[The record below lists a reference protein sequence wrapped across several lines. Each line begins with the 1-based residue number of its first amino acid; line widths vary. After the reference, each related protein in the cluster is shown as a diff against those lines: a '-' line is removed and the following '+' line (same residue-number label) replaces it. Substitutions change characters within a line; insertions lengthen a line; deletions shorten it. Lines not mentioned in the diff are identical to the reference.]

1 MFFFKNVVFYVI
13 GITSLLSFHSALMAK
28 TPIAILYDD
37 IFLEHNTGSG
47 HPERPERLFD
57 IIDTLKNNPDFK
69 YDLVW
74 PKVRKAKNSEIA
86 LVHTKKYIQLVENE
100 IRALDNESPTFLSTG
115 DTVISTQSLDVAQ
128 MSVGASL
135 VGIDEI
141 MSGNVSAAFSFNRP
155 PGHHATSDRGMG
167 FCIYN
172 HAAIAARYLQSKYS
186 LSRILIIDFD
196 VHHGNGTQDI
206 FYDDPSVFYFS
217 IHQHP
222 FYPGSGRP
230 SEIGISDGEG
240 FTLNV
245 DLPEGSGDERFV
257 AAFKDGLFPRM
268 KDFQPEFII
277 ISAGFDA
284 HENDLLGKLKY
295 TSSGYGKIA
304 SLINNIAHTSNSK
317 GIMYMLE
324 GGYVP
329 LNIDNASQAIIK
341 ELINFDPN
349 RP

>member
-1 MFFFKNVVFYVI
+1 MFFIKKVVVYVLS
-13 GITSLLSFHSALMAK
+13 ITSLLLIHNALMAK
-28 TPIAILYDD
+28 TPVAILYDE

-57 IIDTLKNNPDFK
+57 VIDTLKNNPDFK

-74 PKVRKAKNSEIA
+74 PKVRKADNSEIA
-86 LVHTKKYIQLVENE
+86 LAHSDKYIQLVESE
-100 IRALDNESPTFLSTG
+100 IRALDHDSPTFLSTG
-115 DTVISTQSLDVAQ
+115 DTVISPKSLDVAQ

-141 MSGNVSAAFSFNRP
+141 MNGNVKAAFSFNRP
-155 PGHHATSDRGMG
+155 PGHHATEDRGMG

-172 HAAIAARYLQSKYS
+172 HAAIAAKYLQNKYS
-186 LSRILIIDFD
+186 LSRVLIIDFD

-222 FYPGSGRP
+222 FYPGTGRP
-230 SEIGISDGEG
+230 TETGMADGEG
-240 FTLNV
+240 FTLNI
-245 DLPEGSGDERFV
+245 DLPKGSGDEEFIPKMND
-257 AAFKDGLFPRM
+257 FK
-268 KDFQPEFII
+268 PEFIL

-284 HENDLLGKLKY
+284 HDNDLLGKLSY
-295 TSSGYGKIA
+295 TPKGYSQVAKI
-304 SLINNIAHTSNSK
+304 INSIYKNSNAK

-329 LNIDNASQAIIK
+329 ENIDNASQAIIK
-341 ELINFDPN
+341 RLLEL
-349 RP
+349 

>member
-1 MFFFKNVVFYVI
+1 MFFIKKVVVYLLS
-13 GITSLLSFHSALMAK
+13 ITSLFLIHNALMAK
-28 TPIAILYDD
+28 TPVAILYDD

-74 PKVRKAKNSEIA
+74 PKVRKASNSEIA
-86 LVHTKKYIQLVENE
+86 LAHSEKYIQLVENE
-100 IRALDNESPTFLSTG
+100 IRALDSQTPTFLSTG
-115 DTVISTQSLDVAQ
+115 DTVISPISLDVAQ

-141 MSGNVSAAFSFNRP
+141 MNGNVKAAFSFNRP
-155 PGHHATSDRGMG
+155 PGHHATKDKGMG

-172 HAAIAARYLQSKYS
+172 HAAIAAKYLQHKYS
-186 LSRILIIDFD
+186 LSRLLIIDFD

-230 SEIGISDGEG
+230 NETGIADGEG
-240 FTLNV
+240 FTLNI
-245 DLPEGSGDERFV
+245 DLAEGSGD
-257 AAFKDGLFPRM
+257 DLFIKGFSEQLVPKM
-268 KDFQPEFII
+268 KDFKPEFIL

-284 HENDLLGKLKY
+284 HENDLLGKLSY
-295 TSSGYGKIA
+295 TSNGYKQVA
-304 SLINNIAHTSNSK
+304 RLINTIYKNSNAK

-324 GGYVP
+324 GGYLP
-329 LNIDNASQAIIK
+329 ENIDNASQAIIK
-341 ELINFDPN
+341 ELLEL
-349 RP
+349 

>member
-1 MFFFKNVVFYVI
+1 MFFIKKVVVYVLS
-13 GITSLLSFHSALMAK
+13 ITSLLLIHNALMAK
-28 TPIAILYDD
+28 TPVAILYDE

-47 HPERPERLFD
+47 HPERPERLFEV
-57 IIDTLKNNPDFK
+57 IDTLKNNPDFK

-74 PKVRKAKNSEIA
+74 PKVRKADNSELA
-86 LVHTKKYIQLVENE
+86 LAHSDKYIQLVESE
-100 IRALDNESPTFLSTG
+100 IRALDNDSPTFLSTG
-115 DTVISTQSLDVAQ
+115 DTVISPKSLDVVQ

-141 MSGNVSAAFSFNRP
+141 MNGNVKAAFSFNRP
-155 PGHHATSDRGMG
+155 PGHHATEDRGMG

-172 HAAIAARYLQSKYS
+172 HAAIAAKYLQNKYS
-186 LSRILIIDFD
+186 LSRVLIIDFD

-222 FYPGSGRP
+222 FYPGTGRP
-230 SEIGISDGEG
+230 TETGMADGEG
-240 FTLNV
+240 FTLNI
-245 DLPEGSGDERFV
+245 DLPKGSGDEEFIKGFSEELIPKMND
-257 AAFKDGLFPRM
+257 FK
-268 KDFQPEFII
+268 PEFIL

-284 HENDLLGKLKY
+284 HDNDLLGKLSY
-295 TSSGYGKIA
+295 TPKGYSQVAKI
-304 SLINNIAHTSNSK
+304 INSIYKNSNAK

-329 LNIDNASQAIIK
+329 ENIDNASQAIIK
-341 ELINFDPN
+341 RLLEL
-349 RP
+349 

>member
-1 MFFFKNVVFYVI
+1 MFCIKKVVIYVLS
-13 GITSLLSFHSALMAK
+13 ITSLLLMHNALMAK
-28 TPIAILYDD
+28 TPVAILYDD

-47 HPERPERLFD
+47 HPERPERLFEV
-57 IIDTLKNNPDFK
+57 IDTLKNNPDFK

-74 PKVRKAKNSEIA
+74 PKVRKAVNSEIA
-86 LVHTKKYIQLVENE
+86 LAHSDKYIQLVESE
-100 IRALDNESPTFLSTG
+100 IRALDNDSPTFLSTG
-115 DTVISTQSLDVAQ
+115 DTVISPKSLDVAQ

-141 MSGNVSAAFSFNRP
+141 MNGNVKAAFSFNRP
-155 PGHHATSDRGMG
+155 PGHHATEDRGMG

-172 HAAIAARYLQSKYS
+172 HAAIATKYLQNKYS
-186 LSRILIIDFD
+186 LSRVLIIDFD

-222 FYPGSGRP
+222 FYPGTGRP
-230 SEIGISDGEG
+230 TETGMADGEG
-240 FTLNV
+240 FTLNI
-245 DLPEGSGDERFV
+245 DLPKGSGDEEFIKGFSEELIPKMND
-257 AAFKDGLFPRM
+257 FK
-268 KDFQPEFII
+268 PEFIL

-284 HENDLLGKLKY
+284 HDNDLLGKLSY
-295 TSSGYGKIA
+295 TPKGYSQVAKI
-304 SLINNIAHTSNSK
+304 INSIYKNSNAK

-329 LNIDNASQAIIK
+329 ENIDNASQAIIK
-341 ELINFDPN
+341 RLLEL
-349 RP
+349 

>member
-1 MFFFKNVVFYVI
+1 MFFIKKVVVYLLS
-13 GITSLLSFHSALMAK
+13 ITSLLLIHNALMAK
-28 TPIAILYDD
+28 TPVAILYDE

-47 HPERPERLFD
+47 HPERPERLFEV
-57 IIDTLKNNPDFK
+57 IDTLKNNPDFK

-74 PKVRKAKNSEIA
+74 PKVRKADNSEIA
-86 LVHTKKYIQLVENE
+86 LAHSDKYIQLVESE
-100 IRALDNESPTFLSTG
+100 IRALDNDSPTFLSTG
-115 DTVISTQSLDVAQ
+115 DTVISPKSLDVAQ

-141 MSGNVSAAFSFNRP
+141 MNGNVKAAFSFNRP
-155 PGHHATSDRGMG
+155 PGHHATEDRGMG

-172 HAAIAARYLQSKYS
+172 HAAIAAKYLQNKYS
-186 LSRILIIDFD
+186 LSRVLIIDFD

-222 FYPGSGRP
+222 FYPGTGRP
-230 SEIGISDGEG
+230 TETGMADGEG
-240 FTLNV
+240 FTLNI
-245 DLPEGSGDERFV
+245 DLPKGSGDEEFIKGFSEELIPKMND
-257 AAFKDGLFPRM
+257 FK
-268 KDFQPEFII
+268 PEFIL

-284 HENDLLGKLKY
+284 HDNDLLGKLSY
-295 TSSGYGKIA
+295 TPKGYSQVAKI
-304 SLINNIAHTSNSK
+304 INSIYKNSNAK

-329 LNIDNASQAIIK
+329 ENIDNASQAIIK
-341 ELINFDPN
+341 RLLAL
-349 RP
+349 

>member
-1 MFFFKNVVFYVI
+1 MFFIKKVVVYVLS
-13 GITSLLSFHSALMAK
+13 ITSLLLIHNALMAK
-28 TPIAILYDD
+28 TPVAILYDD

-47 HPERPERLFD
+47 HPERPERLFEV
-57 IIDTLKNNPDFK
+57 IDTLKNNPDFK

-74 PKVRKAKNSEIA
+74 PKVRKASNTEIA
-86 LVHTKKYIQLVENE
+86 LAHSDKYIQLVESE
-100 IRALDNESPTFLSTG
+100 IRALDNDSPTFLSTG
-115 DTVISTQSLDVAQ
+115 DTVISPKSLDVAQ

-141 MSGNVSAAFSFNRP
+141 MNGNVKAAFSFNRP
-155 PGHHATSDRGMG
+155 PGHHATEDRGMG

-172 HAAIAARYLQSKYS
+172 HAAIAAKYLQNKYS
-186 LSRILIIDFD
+186 LSRVLIIDFD

-222 FYPGSGRP
+222 FYPGTGRP
-230 SEIGISDGEG
+230 TETGMADGEG
-240 FTLNV
+240 FTLNI
-245 DLPEGSGDERFV
+245 DLPKGSGDEEFIKGFSEELIPKMND
-257 AAFKDGLFPRM
+257 FK
-268 KDFQPEFII
+268 PEFIL

-284 HENDLLGKLKY
+284 HDNDLLGKLSY
-295 TSSGYGKIA
+295 TPKGYSQVAKI
-304 SLINNIAHTSNSK
+304 INSIYKKSNAK

-329 LNIDNASQAIIK
+329 ENIDNASQAIIK
-341 ELINFDPN
+341 RLLEL
-349 RP
+349 

>member
-1 MFFFKNVVFYVI
+1 MFFIKKVVVYVLS
-13 GITSLLSFHSALMAK
+13 ITSLLLIHNALMAK
-28 TPIAILYDD
+28 TPVAILYDE

-47 HPERPERLFD
+47 HPERPERLFEV
-57 IIDTLKNNPDFK
+57 IDTLKNNPDFK

-74 PKVRKAKNSEIA
+74 PKVRKADNSEIA
-86 LVHTKKYIQLVENE
+86 LAHSDKYIQLVESE
-100 IRALDNESPTFLSTG
+100 IRALDDDSPTFLSTG
-115 DTVISTQSLDVAQ
+115 DTVISPKSLDVAQ

-141 MSGNVSAAFSFNRP
+141 MNGNVKAAFSFNRP
-155 PGHHATSDRGMG
+155 PGHHATEDRGMG

-172 HAAIAARYLQSKYS
+172 HAAIAAKYLQNKYS
-186 LSRILIIDFD
+186 LSRVLIIDFD

-222 FYPGSGRP
+222 FYPGTGRP
-230 SEIGISDGEG
+230 TETGMADGEG
-240 FTLNV
+240 FTLNI
-245 DLPEGSGDERFV
+245 DLPKGSGDEEFIKGFSEELIPKMND
-257 AAFKDGLFPRM
+257 FK
-268 KDFQPEFII
+268 PEFIL

-284 HENDLLGKLKY
+284 HDNDLLGKLSY
-295 TSSGYGKIA
+295 TPKGYSQVAKIIN
-304 SLINNIAHTSNSK
+304 LIYEKSNAK

-329 LNIDNASQAIIK
+329 ENIDNASQAIIK
-341 ELINFDPN
+341 RLLEL
-349 RP
+349 

>member
-1 MFFFKNVVFYVI
+1 MFFIKKVVVYVFS
-13 GITSLLSFHSALMAK
+13 ITSLLLIHNALMAK
-28 TPIAILYDD
+28 TPVAILYDD

-57 IIDTLKNNPDFK
+57 VIDTLKNNPDFK

-74 PKVRKAKNSEIA
+74 PKIRKASNSEIA
-86 LVHTKKYIQLVENE
+86 LAHSEKYIQLVESE
-100 IRALDNESPTFLSTG
+100 IRALSNDSPTFLSTG
-115 DTVISTQSLDVAQ
+115 DTVISPISLDVAQ

-141 MSGNVSAAFSFNRP
+141 MNGNVKASFSFNRP
-155 PGHHATSDRGMG
+155 PGHHANEDRGMG

-172 HAAIAARYLQSKYS
+172 HAAIAAKYLQNKYS
-186 LSRILIIDFD
+186 LSRVLIIDFD

-222 FYPGSGRP
+222 FYPGTGRP
-230 SEIGISDGEG
+230 TETGMGDGEG
-240 FTLNV
+240 FTLNI
-245 DLPEGSGDERFV
+245 DLPIGSGDEQFIKGFTEELIPKMND
-257 AAFKDGLFPRM
+257 FK
-268 KDFQPEFII
+268 PEFIL

-284 HENDLLGKLKY
+284 HEDDLLGKLSY
-295 TSSGYGKIA
+295 TPKGYSQVAKI
-304 SLINNIAHTSNSK
+304 INSIYKNSNAK

-329 LNIDNASQAIIK
+329 ENIDNASQAIIK
-341 ELINFDPN
+341 RLLEL
-349 RP
+349 

>member
-1 MFFFKNVVFYVI
+1 MFFIKKVVVYVLS
-13 GITSLLSFHSALMAK
+13 ITSLLLIHNALMAK
-28 TPIAILYDD
+28 TPVAILYDE

-57 IIDTLKNNPDFK
+57 VIDTLKNNPDFK

-74 PKVRKAKNSEIA
+74 PKVRKADNSEIA
-86 LVHTKKYIQLVENE
+86 LAHSDKYIQLVESE
-100 IRALDNESPTFLSTG
+100 IRALDNDSPTFLSTG
-115 DTVISTQSLDVAQ
+115 DTVISPKSLDVAQ

-141 MSGNVSAAFSFNRP
+141 MNGNVKAAFSFNRP
-155 PGHHATSDRGMG
+155 PGHHATEDRGMG

-172 HAAIAARYLQSKYS
+172 HAAIAAKYLKSKYS
-186 LSRILIIDFD
+186 LSRVLIIDFD

-222 FYPGSGRP
+222 FYPGTGRP
-230 SEIGISDGEG
+230 TETGMADGEG
-240 FTLNV
+240 FTLNI
-245 DLPEGSGDERFV
+245 DLPKGSGDEEFIKGFSEELIPKMND
-257 AAFKDGLFPRM
+257 FK
-268 KDFQPEFII
+268 PEFIL

-284 HENDLLGKLKY
+284 HDNDLLGKLSY
-295 TSSGYGKIA
+295 TPKGYSQVAKI
-304 SLINNIAHTSNSK
+304 INSIYKNSNAK

-329 LNIDNASQAIIK
+329 ENIDNASQAIIK
-341 ELINFDPN
+341 RLLEL
-349 RP
+349 

>member
-1 MFFFKNVVFYVI
+1 MFFIKKVVVYVFS
-13 GITSLLSFHSALMAK
+13 ITSLLLIHNALMAK
-28 TPIAILYDD
+28 TPVAILYDD

-57 IIDTLKNNPDFK
+57 VIDTLKNNPDFK

-74 PKVRKAKNSEIA
+74 PKIRKASNSEIA
-86 LVHTKKYIQLVENE
+86 LAHSEKYIQLVESE
-100 IRALDNESPTFLSTG
+100 IRALSNDSPTFLSTG
-115 DTVISTQSLDVAQ
+115 DTVISPISLDVAQ

-141 MSGNVSAAFSFNRP
+141 MNGNVKASFSFNRP
-155 PGHHATSDRGMG
+155 PGHHANEDRGMG

-172 HAAIAARYLQSKYS
+172 HAAIAAKYLQNKYS
-186 LSRILIIDFD
+186 LSRVLIIDFD

-222 FYPGSGRP
+222 FYPGTGRP
-230 SEIGISDGEG
+230 TETGMGDGEG
-240 FTLNV
+240 FTLNI
-245 DLPEGSGDERFV
+245 DLPKGSGDEQFIKGFTEELIPKMND
-257 AAFKDGLFPRM
+257 FK
-268 KDFQPEFII
+268 PEFIL

-284 HENDLLGKLKY
+284 HEDDLLGKLSY
-295 TSSGYGKIA
+295 TPKGYSQVAKI
-304 SLINNIAHTSNSK
+304 INSIYKNSNAK

-329 LNIDNASQAIIK
+329 ENIDNASQAIIK
-341 ELINFDPN
+341 RLLEL
-349 RP
+349 

>member
-1 MFFFKNVVFYVI
+1 MFFIKKIVVYVLS
-13 GITSLLSFHSALMAK
+13 ITSLLLIHNVLMAK
-28 TPIAILYDD
+28 TPVAILYDD

-57 IIDTLKNNPDFK
+57 VIDTLKNNPDFK

-74 PKVRKAKNSEIA
+74 PKVRKADNSEIA
-86 LVHTKKYIQLVENE
+86 LAHSEKYIQLVESE
-100 IRALDNESPTFLSTG
+100 IRALDNDSPTFLSTG
-115 DTVISTQSLDVAQ
+115 DTVISPKSLDVAQ

-141 MSGNVSAAFSFNRP
+141 MNGNVKAAFSFNRP
-155 PGHHATSDRGMG
+155 PGHHATEDKGMG

-172 HAAIAARYLQSKYS
+172 HAAIAAKYLKNKYS
-186 LSRILIIDFD
+186 LSRVLIIDFD

-222 FYPGSGRP
+222 FYPGTGRP
-230 SEIGISDGEG
+230 TETGVADGEG
-240 FTLNV
+240 FTLNI
-245 DLPEGSGDERFV
+245 DLTEGSGDQEFV
-257 AAFKDGLFPRM
+257 KGFSEQLVPRM
-268 KDFQPEFII
+268 NDFKPEFIL

-284 HENDLLGKLKY
+284 HDNDLLGKLSY
-295 TSSGYGKIA
+295 TPKGYSQVAQI
-304 SLINNIAHTSNSK
+304 INSIYKKSNAK

-329 LNIDNASQAIIK
+329 ENIDNASQAIIK
-341 ELINFDPN
+341 RLLEL
-349 RP
+349 

>member
-1 MFFFKNVVFYVI
+1 MFFIKKVVVYVLS
-13 GITSLLSFHSALMAK
+13 ITSLLLIHNAVMAK
-28 TPIAILYDD
+28 TPVAILYDE

-47 HPERPERLFD
+47 HPERPERLFEV
-57 IIDTLKNNPDFK
+57 IDTLKNNPDFK

-74 PKVRKAKNSEIA
+74 PKVRKAVNSEIA
-86 LVHTKKYIQLVENE
+86 LAHSDKYIQLVESE
-100 IRALDNESPTFLSTG
+100 IRALDNDSPTFLSTG
-115 DTVISTQSLDVAQ
+115 DTVISPKSLDVAQ

-141 MSGNVSAAFSFNRP
+141 MNGNVKAAFSFNRP
-155 PGHHATSDRGMG
+155 PGHHATEDRGMG

-172 HAAIAARYLQSKYS
+172 HAAIAAKYLKSKYS
-186 LSRILIIDFD
+186 LSRVLIIDFD

-222 FYPGSGRP
+222 FYPGTGRP
-230 SEIGISDGEG
+230 TETGMADGEG
-240 FTLNV
+240 FTLNI
-245 DLPEGSGDERFV
+245 DLPKGSGDEEFIKGFSEELIPKMND
-257 AAFKDGLFPRM
+257 FK
-268 KDFQPEFII
+268 PEFIL

-284 HENDLLGKLKY
+284 HDNDLLGKLSY
-295 TSSGYGKIA
+295 TPYGYSQVATI
-304 SLINNIAHTSNSK
+304 INSIYKNSNAK

-329 LNIDNASQAIIK
+329 ENIDNASQAIIK
-341 ELINFDPN
+341 RLLEL
-349 RP
+349 

>member
-1 MFFFKNVVFYVI
+1 MYITVIAMLVKFNKFLFFLFLVTI
-13 GITSLLSFHSALMAK
+13 IESANSK
-28 TPIAILYDD
+28 VAILYDP
-37 IFLEHNTGSG
+37 IFLEHDTGSG

-57 IIDTLKNNPDFK
+57 VIDSLKNNPDFK

-74 PKVRKAKNSEIA
+74 PKVRKADNSEITLA
-86 LVHTKKYIQLVENE
+86 HSDRYIQLVESE
-100 IRALDNESPTFLSTG
+100 IRALDNDSPTFLSTG
-115 DTVISTQSLDVAQ
+115 DTVISPKSLDVVQ

-141 MSGNVSAAFSFNRP
+141 MNGHVKAAFSFNRP
-155 PGHHATSDRGMG
+155 PGHHATEDRGMG

-172 HAAIAARYLQSKYS
+172 HAAIAAKYLQNKYS
-186 LSRILIIDFD
+186 LSRVLIIDFD

-222 FYPGSGRP
+222 FYPGTGRP
-230 SEIGISDGEG
+230 TETGMADGEG
-240 FTLNV
+240 FTLNI
-245 DLPEGSGDERFV
+245 DLPKGSGDEEFIKGFSEELIPKMND
-257 AAFKDGLFPRM
+257 FK
-268 KDFQPEFII
+268 PEFIL

-284 HENDLLGKLKY
+284 HDNDLLGKLSY
-295 TSSGYGKIA
+295 TPKGYSEVAKI
-304 SLINNIAHTSNSK
+304 INSIYKNGNVK

-329 LNIDNASQAIIK
+329 ENIDNASQAIIK
-341 ELINFDPN
+341 RLLEL
-349 RP
+349 

>member
-1 MFFFKNVVFYVI
+1 MFFIKKVVVYVLS
-13 GITSLLSFHSALMAK
+13 ITSLLLIHNALMAK
-28 TPIAILYDD
+28 TPVAILYDD

-57 IIDTLKNNPDFK
+57 VIDTLKNNPDFK

-74 PKVRKAKNSEIA
+74 PKVRKADNSEIA
-86 LVHTKKYIQLVENE
+86 LAHSDKYIQLVESE
-100 IRALDNESPTFLSTG
+100 IRALDNDAPTFLSTG
-115 DTVISTQSLDVAQ
+115 DTVISPKSLDVAQ

-141 MSGNVSAAFSFNRP
+141 MNGNVKAAFSFNRP
-155 PGHHATSDRGMG
+155 PGHHATEGRGMG

-172 HAAIAARYLQSKYS
+172 HAAIAAKYLQNKYS
-186 LSRILIIDFD
+186 LSRVLIIDFD

-206 FYDDPSVFYFS
+206 FYDDSSVFYFS

-222 FYPGSGRP
+222 FYPGTGRP
-230 SEIGISDGEG
+230 SETGMADGEG
-240 FTLNV
+240 FTLNI
-245 DLPEGSGDERFV
+245 DLPKGSGDEQFIKG
-257 AAFKDGLFPRM
+257 FSEELIPRM
-268 KDFQPEFII
+268 NDFKPEFIL

-284 HENDLLGKLKY
+284 HDNDLLGKLAY
-295 TSSGYGKIA
+295 TPKGYSQVAKI
-304 SLINNIAHTSNSK
+304 INSIYKNSNAK

-329 LNIDNASQAIIK
+329 ENINNASQAIIK
-341 ELINFDPN
+341 RLLEL
-349 RP
+349 

>member
-1 MFFFKNVVFYVI
+1 MFFIKKVVVYVLS
-13 GITSLLSFHSALMAK
+13 ITSLLLIHNALMAK
-28 TPIAILYDD
+28 TPVAILYDD
-37 IFLEHNTGSG
+37 IFLEHNTGSS

-57 IIDTLKNNPDFK
+57 VIDTLKNNPDFK

-74 PKVRKAKNSEIA
+74 PKVRKASNSEIA
-86 LVHTKKYIQLVENE
+86 LAHSEKYIQLVENE
-100 IRALDNESPTFLSTG
+100 IRALDNDSPTFLSTG
-115 DTVISTQSLDVAQ
+115 DTVISPKSLDVAQ

-141 MSGNVSAAFSFNRP
+141 MNGNVNAAFSFNRP
-155 PGHHATSDRGMG
+155 PGHHATEDRGMG

-172 HAAIAARYLQSKYS
+172 HAAIAAKYLQNKYS
-186 LSRILIIDFD
+186 LSRVLIIDFD

-222 FYPGSGRP
+222 FYPGTGRP
-230 SEIGISDGEG
+230 TETGIDDGKG
-240 FTLNV
+240 FTLNI
-245 DLPEGSGDERFV
+245 DLIEGSGDDQFIQGFSEQLV
-257 AAFKDGLFPRM
+257 PKMNDFK
-268 KDFQPEFII
+268 PEFIL

-284 HENDLLGKLKY
+284 HDNDLLGKLSY
-295 TSSGYGKIA
+295 TPQGYSKVAEI
-304 SLINNIAHTSNSK
+304 INSIYKNSDAK

-329 LNIDNASQAIIK
+329 ENIDNASQAIIK
-341 ELINFDPN
+341 RLLEL
-349 RP
+349 

>member
-1 MFFFKNVVFYVI
+1 MYTMINTMSVKFNKFLFFF
-13 GITSLLSFHSALMAK
+13 LLFTIIESVNSK
-28 TPIAILYDD
+28 VAILYDP

-47 HPERPERLFD
+47 HPERPERLHD

-69 YDLVW
+69 YDLIW
-74 PKVRKAKNSEIA
+74 PKARKALNSEIA
-86 LVHTKKYIQLVENE
+86 LAHSEKYIQLVENE
-100 IRALDNESPTFLSTG
+100 IRALDDDDPPTFLSTG
-115 DTVISTQSLDVAQ
+115 DTVISPISLDVAQ

-141 MSGNVSAAFSFNRP
+141 MKGNIKAAFSFNRP
-155 PGHHATSDRGMG
+155 PGHHATDDRGMG

-172 HAAIAARYLQSKYS
+172 HAAIAAKYLQKKYS
-186 LSRILIIDFD
+186 LSRVLIIDFD

-230 SEIGISDGEG
+230 TETGIADGDG
-240 FTLNV
+240 FTLNI
-245 DLPEGSGDERFV
+245 DLDEGSGDQEFIKGFSEELIPKMNE
-257 AAFKDGLFPRM
+257 FK
-268 KDFQPEFII
+268 PEFIL

-284 HENDLLGKLKY
+284 HENDLLGKLSY
-295 TSSGYGKIA
+295 TPKGYSQVAKI
-304 SLINNIAHTSNSK
+304 INSIYKNSNAK

-329 LNIDNASQAIIK
+329 ENIDNASQAIIK
-341 ELINFDPN
+341 RLLEL
-349 RP
+349 

>member
-1 MFFFKNVVFYVI
+1 MFFIKKVVVYVLS
-13 GITSLLSFHSALMAK
+13 ITSLLLIHNALMAK
-28 TPIAILYDD
+28 TPVAILYDD

-57 IIDTLKNNPDFK
+57 VIDTLKNNPDFK

-74 PKVRKAKNSEIA
+74 PKVRKASNSEIA
-86 LVHTKKYIQLVENE
+86 LVHSEKYIQLVESE
-100 IRALDNESPTFLSTG
+100 IRALDNDSPTFLSTG
-115 DTVISTQSLDVAQ
+115 DTVISPKSLDVAQ

-141 MSGNVSAAFSFNRP
+141 MNGNVKAAFSFNRP
-155 PGHHATSDRGMG
+155 PGHHATEGRGMG

-172 HAAIAARYLQSKYS
+172 HAAIAAKYLQNKYS
-186 LSRILIIDFD
+186 LSRVLIIDFD

-206 FYDDPSVFYFS
+206 FYDDSSVFYFS

-222 FYPGSGRP
+222 FYPGTGRP
-230 SEIGISDGEG
+230 TETGMADGEG
-240 FTLNV
+240 FTLNI
-245 DLPEGSGDERFV
+245 DLPKGSGDEQFIKGFSEELIPKMND
-257 AAFKDGLFPRM
+257 FK
-268 KDFQPEFII
+268 PEFIL

-284 HENDLLGKLKY
+284 HDNDLLGKLAY
-295 TSSGYGKIA
+295 TPKGYSQVAKI
-304 SLINNIAHTSNSK
+304 INSIYKNSNAI

-329 LNIDNASQAIIK
+329 ENIDNASQAIIK
-341 ELINFDPN
+341 RLLEL
-349 RP
+349 

>member
-1 MFFFKNVVFYVI
+1 MFFIKKVVVYVLS
-13 GITSLLSFHSALMAK
+13 ITSLLLIHNALMAK
-28 TPIAILYDD
+28 PSVAILYDD
-37 IFLEHNTGSG
+37 IFLKHNTGSG

-57 IIDTLKNNPDFK
+57 VIDTLKNNPDFK

-74 PKVRKAKNSEIA
+74 PKVRKASNSEIA
-86 LVHTKKYIQLVENE
+86 LAHSEKYIQLVERE
-100 IRALDNESPTFLSTG
+100 IRALSNDSPTFLSTG
-115 DTVISTQSLDVAQ
+115 DTVISPISLDVAQ

-141 MSGNVSAAFSFNRP
+141 MNGNVKASFSFNRP
-155 PGHHATSDRGMG
+155 PGHHANEDRGMG

-172 HAAIAARYLQSKYS
+172 HAAIAAKYLQNKYF
-186 LSRILIIDFD
+186 LSRVLIIDFD

-222 FYPGSGRP
+222 FYPGTGRP
-230 SEIGISDGEG
+230 TETGVANGTG
-240 FTLNV
+240 FTLNI
-245 DLPEGSGDERFV
+245 DLTEGSGDQEFIKGFSEQLV
-257 AAFKDGLFPRM
+257 PRM
-268 KDFQPEFII
+268 NDFKPEFIL

-284 HENDLLGKLKY
+284 HDNDLLGKLSY
-295 TSSGYGKIA
+295 TPEGYSQVAQI
-304 SLINNIAHTSNSK
+304 INSVFKKSNAK

-329 LNIDNASQAIIK
+329 ENIDNASQAIIK
-341 ELINFDPN
+341 RLLEL
-349 RP
+349 

>member
-1 MFFFKNVVFYVI
+1 MFFIKKVVVYVLS
-13 GITSLLSFHSALMAK
+13 ITSLLLIHNALMAK
-28 TPIAILYDD
+28 TPVAILYDE

-47 HPERPERLFD
+47 HPERPERLFEV
-57 IIDTLKNNPDFK
+57 IDTLKNNPDFK

-74 PKVRKAKNSEIA
+74 PKVRKAVNSEIA
-86 LVHTKKYIQLVENE
+86 LAHSDKYIQLVESE
-100 IRALDNESPTFLSTG
+100 IRALDNDSPTFLSTG
-115 DTVISTQSLDVAQ
+115 DTVISPKSLDVAQ

-141 MSGNVSAAFSFNRP
+141 MNGNVKAAFSFNRP
-155 PGHHATSDRGMG
+155 PGHHATQDRGMG

-172 HAAIAARYLQSKYS
+172 HAAIAAKYLQNKYS
-186 LSRILIIDFD
+186 LSRVLIIDFD

-222 FYPGSGRP
+222 FYPGTGRP
-230 SEIGISDGEG
+230 TETGMADGEG
-240 FTLNV
+240 FTLNI
-245 DLPEGSGDERFV
+245 DLPKGSGDEEFIKGFSEELIPKMND
-257 AAFKDGLFPRM
+257 FK
-268 KDFQPEFII
+268 PEFIL

-284 HENDLLGKLKY
+284 HDNDLLGKLSY
-295 TSSGYGKIA
+295 TPKGYSQVAKI
-304 SLINNIAHTSNSK
+304 INSIYKNSNAK

-329 LNIDNASQAIIK
+329 ENIDNASQAIIK
-341 ELINFDPN
+341 RLLEL
-349 RP
+349 

>member
-1 MFFFKNVVFYVI
+1 MFFIKKVVVYVLS
-13 GITSLLSFHSALMAK
+13 ITSLLLIHNALMAK
-28 TPIAILYDD
+28 TPVAILYDE

-47 HPERPERLFD
+47 HPERPERLFEV
-57 IIDTLKNNPDFK
+57 IDTLKNNPDFK

-74 PKVRKAKNSEIA
+74 PKVRKAVNSEIA
-86 LVHTKKYIQLVENE
+86 LAHSDKYIQLVESE
-100 IRALDNESPTFLSTG
+100 IRALDNDSPTFLSTG
-115 DTVISTQSLDVAQ
+115 DTVISPKSLDVAQ

-141 MSGNVSAAFSFNRP
+141 MNGNVKAAFSFNRP
-155 PGHHATSDRGMG
+155 PGHHATEDRGMG

-172 HAAIAARYLQSKYS
+172 HAAIAAKYLKSKYS
-186 LSRILIIDFD
+186 LSRVLIIDFD

-222 FYPGSGRP
+222 FYPGTGRP
-230 SEIGISDGEG
+230 TETGMADGEG
-240 FTLNV
+240 FTLNI
-245 DLPEGSGDERFV
+245 DLPKGSGDEEFIKGFSEELIPKMND
-257 AAFKDGLFPRM
+257 FK
-268 KDFQPEFII
+268 PEFIL

-284 HENDLLGKLKY
+284 HDNDLLGKLSY
-295 TSSGYGKIA
+295 TPKGYSQVAKI
-304 SLINNIAHTSNSK
+304 INSIYKNSNAK

-329 LNIDNASQAIIK
+329 ENIDNASQAIIK
-341 ELINFDPN
+341 RLLEL
-349 RP
+349 

>member
-1 MFFFKNVVFYVI
+1 MFFIKKVVAYVLC
-13 GITSLLSFHSALMAK
+13 ITSLLLIHNASMAK
-28 TPIAILYDD
+28 TPVAILYDD
-37 IFLEHNTGSG
+37 IFLEHNTGLG

-57 IIDTLKNNPDFK
+57 VIDTLKNNPDFK

-74 PKVRKAKNSEIA
+74 PKVRKADNSEIA
-86 LVHTKKYIQLVENE
+86 LAHSDKYIQLVENE
-100 IRALDNESPTFLSTG
+100 IRAFDNDSPTFLSTG
-115 DTVISTQSLDVAQ
+115 DTIISPKSLEVAQ

-141 MSGNVSAAFSFNRP
+141 MNGNVKAAFSFNRP
-155 PGHHATSDRGMG
+155 PGHHATEDRGMG

-172 HAAIAARYLQSKYS
+172 HAAIAAKYLQNKYS
-186 LSRILIIDFD
+186 LSRVLIIDFD

-222 FYPGSGRP
+222 FYPGTGRP
-230 SEIGISDGEG
+230 TETGTADGEG
-240 FTLNV
+240 FTLNI
-245 DLPEGSGDERFV
+245 DLPKGSGDEEFIKGFSEELIPKMND
-257 AAFKDGLFPRM
+257 FK
-268 KDFQPEFII
+268 PEFIL

-284 HENDLLGKLKY
+284 HDNDLLGKLSY
-295 TSSGYGKIA
+295 TPYGYSQVAKI
-304 SLINNIAHTSNSK
+304 INSIYKNSNTK

-329 LNIDNASQAIIK
+329 ENIDNASQAIIK
-341 ELINFDPN
+341 RLLEL
-349 RP
+349 

>member
-1 MFFFKNVVFYVI
+1 MFFIKKVVVYVLS
-13 GITSLLSFHSALMAK
+13 ITSLLLIHNALMAK
-28 TPIAILYDD
+28 TPVAILYDE

-47 HPERPERLFD
+47 HPERPERLFEV
-57 IIDTLKNNPDFK
+57 IDTLKNNPDFK

-74 PKVRKAKNSEIA
+74 PKVRKAVNSEIA
-86 LVHTKKYIQLVENE
+86 LAHSDKYIQLVESE
-100 IRALDNESPTFLSTG
+100 IRALDDDSPTCLSTG
-115 DTVISTQSLDVAQ
+115 DTVISPKSLDVAQ

-141 MSGNVSAAFSFNRP
+141 MNGNVKAAFSFNRP
-155 PGHHATSDRGMG
+155 PGHHATEDRGMG

-172 HAAIAARYLQSKYS
+172 HAAIAAKYLQNKYS
-186 LSRILIIDFD
+186 LSRVLIIDFD

-222 FYPGSGRP
+222 FYPGTGRP
-230 SEIGISDGEG
+230 TETGMADGEG
-240 FTLNV
+240 FTLNI
-245 DLPEGSGDERFV
+245 DLPKGSGDAEFIKGFSEELIPKMND
-257 AAFKDGLFPRM
+257 FK
-268 KDFQPEFII
+268 PEFIL

-284 HENDLLGKLKY
+284 HDNDLLGKLSY
-295 TSSGYGKIA
+295 TPKGYSQVAKI
-304 SLINNIAHTSNSK
+304 INSIYKNSNAK

-329 LNIDNASQAIIK
+329 ENIDNASQAIIK
-341 ELINFDPN
+341 RLLEL
-349 RP
+349 

>member
-1 MFFFKNVVFYVI
+1 MFFIKKVIVF
-13 GITSLLSFHSALMAK
+13 GLSITSLLLTHNALMAK
-28 TPIAILYDD
+28 TPVAILYDD

-74 PKVRKAKNSEIA
+74 PKVRKASNSEIA
-86 LVHTKKYIQLVENE
+86 LAHSEKYIQLVENE
-100 IRALDNESPTFLSTG
+100 IRALDNDSPTFLSTG
-115 DTVISTQSLDVAQ
+115 DTVISPISLDVAQ

-141 MSGNVSAAFSFNRP
+141 MSGNVNAAFSFNRP
-155 PGHHATSDRGMG
+155 PGHHATEDRGMG

-172 HAAIAARYLQSKYS
+172 HAAIAAKYLQNKYS
-186 LSRILIIDFD
+186 ISKVLIIDFD

-222 FYPGSGRP
+222 FYPGTGRP
-230 SEIGISDGEG
+230 TETGMADGKG
-240 FTLNV
+240 FTLNI
-245 DLPEGSGDERFV
+245 DLTEGSGDDQFIKGFLEQLV
-257 AAFKDGLFPRM
+257 PKMNDFK
-268 KDFQPEFII
+268 PEFIL

-284 HENDLLGKLKY
+284 HDNDLLGKLSY
-295 TSSGYGKIA
+295 TPEGYSQVAQI
-304 SLINNIAHTSNSK
+304 INSIYKNSNAK

-324 GGYVP
+324 GCYVP
-329 LNIDNASQAIIK
+329 ENIDNASQAIIK
-341 ELINFDPN
+341 KLLEL
-349 RP
+349 

>member
-1 MFFFKNVVFYVI
+1 MFSIKKVVIYVLS
-13 GITSLLSFHSALMAK
+13 ITSLLLIHNALMAK
-28 TPIAILYDD
+28 TAVAILYDD

-47 HPERPERLFD
+47 HPERPERLFEV
-57 IIDTLKNNPDFK
+57 IDTLKNNPDFK

-74 PKVRKAKNSEIA
+74 PKVRKADNSEIA
-86 LVHTKKYIQLVENE
+86 LAHSDKYIQLVETE
-100 IRALDNESPTFLSTG
+100 IRALDNDSPTFLSTG
-115 DTVISTQSLDVAQ
+115 DTVISPKSLDVAQ

-141 MSGNVSAAFSFNRP
+141 MNGNVKAAFSFNRP
-155 PGHHATSDRGMG
+155 PGHHATEDRGMG

-172 HAAIAARYLQSKYS
+172 HAAIAAKYLQNKYS
-186 LSRILIIDFD
+186 LARVLIIDFD

-222 FYPGSGRP
+222 FYPGTGRP
-230 SEIGISDGEG
+230 KETGTADGEG
-240 FTLNV
+240 FTLNI
-245 DLPEGSGDERFV
+245 DLPKGSGDEEFIKGFSEELIPKMND
-257 AAFKDGLFPRM
+257 FK
-268 KDFQPEFII
+268 PEFIL

-284 HENDLLGKLKY
+284 HDNDLLGKLSY
-295 TSSGYGKIA
+295 TPKGYSQVAKI
-304 SLINNIAHTSNSK
+304 INSIYKNSNAK

-329 LNIDNASQAIIK
+329 ENIDNASQAIIK
-341 ELINFDPN
+341 RLLEL
-349 RP
+349 